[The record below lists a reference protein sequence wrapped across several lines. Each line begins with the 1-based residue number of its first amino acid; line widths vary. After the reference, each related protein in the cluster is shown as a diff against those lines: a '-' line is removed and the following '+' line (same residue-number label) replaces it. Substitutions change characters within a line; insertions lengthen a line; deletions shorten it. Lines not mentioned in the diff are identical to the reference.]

1 MENTPLETVYLRDE
15 IARCEDIDQLREQ
28 IFPLLNTQQTQWSR
42 YMQNLIGEKGFTKT
56 AFAQRCGVSRVTIDK
71 WCKGS
76 VPKNRETF
84 LRIGL
89 AANLTVDQMNQLLT
103 RYGRHPALYS
113 KTLEDCICIFT
124 LSHNEKQDAL
134 EQFLHIR
141 GRIAEK
147 FLPQSAAE
155 DLNISTVKFDR
166 QLSGV
171 DSTDVLESFIAE
183 NIYMFSFSYH
193 RFYAY
198 VKMFLAAN
206 DFGFA
211 GNVSDLAETQGWS
224 SSLRQCV
231 SAINQSKWYPTRN
244 KIISLGLHLCMD
256 HEQVNEMLALAH
268 MEPLCAKNIFESV
281 IIFILEDAAL
291 NDILDPVEE
300 DPDALCR
307 YAKKIMGELDLPEI
321 DSFFREISEIDD
333 EW

>member
-1 MENTPLETVYLRDE
+1 MENIPLETVYLREE
-15 IARCEDIDQLREQ
+15 IARCEDTAQLREQ
-28 IFPLLNTQQTQWSR
+28 IFPLLHTQQTQWSQ
-42 YMQNLIGEKGFTKT
+42 YINSLIKEKGFKKS
-56 AFAQRCGVSRVTIDK
+56 AFAQLCDVSRVTVDK

-76 VPKNRETF
+76 VPKNREAF

-89 AANLTVDQMNQLLT
+89 AANLTVDQMNQLLM
-103 RYGRHPALYS
+103 RYGQYPALYS
-113 KTLEDCICIFT
+113 KSLEDCICIFT

-134 EQFLHIR
+134 ERFLHIKS
-141 GRIAEK
+141 RIAEK
-147 FLPQSAAE
+147 FLPEPGAE

-166 QLSGV
+166 QLSDV
-171 DSTDVLESFIAE
+171 DSTDVLEQFIAE

-206 DFGFA
+206 DFAFA
-211 GNVSDLAETQGWS
+211 GNVSDMAKTQGWS

-231 SAINQSKWYPTRN
+231 SAIYQNKWYPTRN

-281 IIFILEDAAL
+281 IIFILEDAAI

-300 DPDALCR
+300 DPDILCR